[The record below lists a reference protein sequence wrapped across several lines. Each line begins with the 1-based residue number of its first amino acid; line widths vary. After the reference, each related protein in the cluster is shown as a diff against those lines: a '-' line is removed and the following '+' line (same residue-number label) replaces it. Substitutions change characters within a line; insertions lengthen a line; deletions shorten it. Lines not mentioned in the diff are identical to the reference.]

1 MNVYS
6 LAEHEGMVVESEPCH
21 VKVKIVKLTM
31 LRSGT
36 SRVCH
41 KFSNYHR
48 KNETC
53 PVKVLQFFS
62 FYKIIILQEWEI
74 LIFLQRERAVFR
86 FSSWWILCIVVL
98 DMHSWSLGLNTSQ
111 HTYKEVVRR

>member
-1 MNVYS
+1 MQLSFSNDKDGVEYRMNVYS

-62 FYKIIILQEWEI
+62 FYKIIILQEWETT
-74 LIFLQRERAVFR
+74 L
-86 FSSWWILCIVVL
+86 SK
-98 DMHSWSLGLNTSQ
+98 
-111 HTYKEVVRR
+111 Y